1 MIFPS
6 LIQTLFCPDARI
18 KAPAEAEKYKA
29 EVLAKANKMRAV
41 LEAEAQAEAIA
52 LMGDAEAFSVEI
64 KAKAEAEGMA
74 KKADAYKEYGKAAKV
89 GLIYMKVKL
98 IKAFS
103 VRLISGWSPF
113 PRWQQRWRLPC
124 LSARGSPW

>member
-1 MIFPS
+1 MNIDIVDRIKQIEIQENEIERRRKELGRQWQLRITFPS
-6 LIQTLFCPDARI
+6 LIQILFCSDARV

-52 LMGDAEAFSVEI
+52 LKGDAEAFSVEI

-74 KKADAYKEYGKAAKV
+74 KKADAFKEYGKAAKV
-89 GLIYMKVKL
+89 GLI
-98 IKAFS
+98 F
-103 VRLISGWSPF
+103 
-113 PRWQQRWRLPC
+113 
-124 LSARGSPW
+124 

>member
-1 MIFPS
+1 MDYLVATEREAI
-6 LIQTLFCPDARI
+6 A
-18 KAPAEAEKYKA
+18 AEAEKYKA

-52 LMGDAEAFSVEI
+52 LKGDAEAFSVEI

-74 KKADAYKEYGKAAKV
+74 KKADAFKEYGKAAKV
-89 GLIYMKVKL
+89 VLISLKVKDDQRPFL
-98 IKAFS
+98 SF
-103 VRLISGWSPF
+103 RLTSGWSPF

>member
-1 MIFPS
+1 M
-6 LIQTLFCPDARI
+6 R
-18 KAPAEAEKYKA
+18 APAEAEKYKA

-52 LMGDAEAFSVEI
+52 LKGDAEAFSVEI

-74 KKADAYKEYGKAAKV
+74 KKADAFKEYGKAAKV
-89 GLIYMKVKL
+89 VLISLKVKDDQCPVL
-98 IKAFS
+98 C

-113 PRWQQRWRLPC
+113 PRWQPRWRPPC
-124 LSARGSPW
+124 PSARGSPW